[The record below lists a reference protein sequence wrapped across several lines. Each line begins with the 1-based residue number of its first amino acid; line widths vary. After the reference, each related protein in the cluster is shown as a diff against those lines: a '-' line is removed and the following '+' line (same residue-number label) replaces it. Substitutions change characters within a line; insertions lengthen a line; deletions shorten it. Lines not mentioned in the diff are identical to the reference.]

1 MTEPTAARSSAPL
14 ALDIRDLGLH
24 FGALRAIDSVSL
36 AVQVGERHVLLGTNG
51 AGKTSLF
58 NTISGDLRPSVGSIG
73 LFGEDVTRIPSWR
86 RARLG
91 VARTYQSSLLFSALS
106 VADNLYVAVRGAR
119 AGRFSLRREPASAAA
134 RREAQALAA
143 QVGLAEH
150 CDREVALLSHGQQRQ
165 LEIGMA
171 LASRPRLLLLD
182 EPAAGLSPAERQ
194 MLIGLIAALPPALTI
209 VLIEHD
215 MDVALALADRVT
227 VMKDGR
233 VVLQGSPDEVRAS
246 PQVQLIYFGESLETA
261 A

>member
-1 MTEPTAARSSAPL
+1 MMDPAAASSAAL
-14 ALDIRDLGLH
+14 ALDIRGLGLH
-24 FGALRAIDSVSL
+24 FGALRAIDGVSL
-36 AVQVGERHVLLGTNG
+36 AVPVGERHVLLGTNG

-58 NTISGDLRPSVGSIG
+58 NTISGDLRPSVGSIR
-73 LFGEDVTRIPSWR
+73 LFGEDVTRLPSWR

-91 VARTYQSSLLFSALS
+91 VARTYQSSLLFGELS

-119 AGRFSLRREPASAAA
+119 AGRFSLHREPANAAA
-134 RREAQALAA
+134 RLEAQALAM
-143 QVGLAEH
+143 QVGLGAH
-150 CDREVALLSHGQQRQ
+150 CERQVALLSHGQQRQ

-194 MLIGLIAALPPALTI
+194 MLIGLIAALPLALTT

-233 VVLQGSPDEVRAS
+233 VVLQGDPDEVRAS
-246 PQVQLIYFGESLETA
+246 PQVQRIYFGESLETA